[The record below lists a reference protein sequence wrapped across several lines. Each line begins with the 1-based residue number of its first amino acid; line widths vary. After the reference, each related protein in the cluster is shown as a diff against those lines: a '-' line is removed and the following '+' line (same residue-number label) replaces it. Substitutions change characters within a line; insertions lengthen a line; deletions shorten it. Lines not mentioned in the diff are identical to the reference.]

1 MDSAKYNSGIARTN
15 CAESAAYP
23 SLSRRR
29 FLQVAASMAGSSLI
43 AEAQESSPPQRL
55 GVPPGTPKSRVVKYQ
70 SRKLVRGRTVHQQM
84 LTDAFAVTLT
94 NTVPNAQ
101 NPVQAWQS
109 LLQPSDVVGI
119 KFNRSAQDALG
130 TTPTMAATIIESLI
144 SAGFA
149 ADRLVCIEAPEETRI
164 AFGTAR
170 PRPGYTEAVHDFGS
184 GADQL
189 SAVLDQVTAIIN
201 VPFLKTHNI
210 AGITCA
216 LKNLSHGLVK
226 HPARY
231 HSNGCA
237 PYIADIVALDP
248 IRSKLRLCVVDALRM
263 VFDKGPSATAET
275 IADEGIILASTD
287 PVAIDSIG
295 LALIDNVRAER
306 RLPRIAE
313 TSANLEYLANAHK
326 KGLGIAVPHGIDVVT
341 LAE

>member
-1 MDSAKYNSGIARTN
+1 
-15 CAESAAYP
+15 
-23 SLSRRR
+23 
-29 FLQVAASMAGSSLI
+29 
-43 AEAQESSPPQRL
+43 
-55 GVPPGTPKSRVVKYQ
+55 
-70 SRKLVRGRTVHQQM
+70 M
-84 LTDAFAVTLT
+84 LTDAFAETLT
-94 NTVPNAQ
+94 KTVPNAQ
-101 NPVQAWQS
+101 TPVQAWHS

-119 KFNRSAQDALG
+119 KFNRSAQEALG
-130 TTPTMAATIIESLI
+130 TTPSMAATIIESLI
-144 SAGFA
+144 SAGFS
-149 ADRLVCIEAPEETRI
+149 ADRLVCIEAPEEIRS

-170 PRPGYTEAVHDFGS
+170 ARSGYTEAVHDFGS

-189 SAVLDQVTAIIN
+189 SAVLDQITALID

-210 AGITCA
+210 TGITCA

-237 PYIADIVALDP
+237 PYIANIVMLDS
-248 IRSKLRLCVVDALRM
+248 IRLKLRLCVVDALRV

-287 PVAIDSIG
+287 PVAVDAIG
-295 LALIDNVRAER
+295 LALIDDVRTKH

-313 TSANLEYLANAHK
+313 TPANLEYLANAHK

-341 LAE
+341 LPE

>member
-1 MDSAKYNSGIARTN
+1 
-15 CAESAAYP
+15 
-23 SLSRRR
+23 
-29 FLQVAASMAGSSLI
+29 
-43 AEAQESSPPQRL
+43 
-55 GVPPGTPKSRVVKYQ
+55 
-70 SRKLVRGRTVHQQM
+70 M
-84 LTDAFAVTLT
+84 LTDAFAETLT
-94 NTVPNAQ
+94 NTVPSAQ

-184 GADQL
+184 GTDQL
-189 SAVLDQVTAIIN
+189 AAVLDQVTALIN

-263 VFDKGPSATAET
+263 VFDKGPSASAEM
-275 IADEGIILASTD
+275 IADEGIILVSTD
-287 PVAIDSIG
+287 PVAIDAIG
-295 LALIDNVRAER
+295 LGLINSVRAER

-313 TSANLEYLANAHK
+313 TAENLEYLANAHK
-326 KGLGIAVPHGIDVVT
+326 KGLGIAAPHGIEVVM
-341 LAE
+341 LPE

>member
-1 MDSAKYNSGIARTN
+1 MDSAKHDSETARTN
-15 CAESAAYP
+15 CAESADRT

-29 FLQVAASMAGSSLI
+29 FMQVAASLAGSSLI
-43 AEAQESSPPQRL
+43 AEAQESSTPQRL
-55 GVPPGTPKSRVVKYQ
+55 SLPPGTPRSRVVKYQ
-70 SRKLVRGRTVHQQM
+70 SRRLVRGRTVHQNM
-84 LTDAFAVTLT
+84 LTEAFAVSLT

-101 NPVQAWQS
+101 NPAQAWQS

-170 PRPGYTEAVHDFGS
+170 PRSGYTEAVYDFGS
-184 GADQL
+184 GTDRL
-189 SAVLDQVTAIIN
+189 SAVLDQVTALID

-210 AGITCA
+210 AGMTCA

-237 PYIADIVALDP
+237 PYVADIVALDP
-248 IRSKLRLCVVDALRM
+248 IRSKLRLCVVDALRI
-263 VFDKGPSATAET
+263 VFDKGPSATADT

-287 PVAIDSIG
+287 PVAIDTIG
-295 LALIDNVRAER
+295 LALLNDVRAER

-313 TSANLEYLANAHK
+313 SSENLEFLAHAHK
-326 KGLGIAVPHGIDVVT
+326 KGLGIAIPHGIDVVT
-341 LAE
+341 LPA